1 MKEKNMKTKANLIR
15 VLTALLLLCLLCG
28 CGASQREWIPVNTKA
43 AARAQSPTAG
53 NDAAALPTAQESA
66 QPEGNAAPE
75 SGTPDAAAH
84 TQTTAAAQTE
94 SDDPHPSRTADSSE
108 PHPSTAAPTERLSET
123 EAVPIPDETESEHA
137 SPPDRAHSAEPAQ
150 TESGQGKITYV
161 ANTNSKKFHSPG
173 CSSVTDM
180 KASNRWDFTGTR
192 EELIAMG
199 YEPCKRCKP

>member
-1 MKEKNMKTKANLIR
+1 MKKNTCPLR
-15 VLTALLLLCLLCG
+15 VLTALLMLCLLCG

-43 AARAQSPTAG
+43 AAGASSPASG
-53 NDAAALPTAQESA
+53 SDAAALPSDEDRRGA

-94 SDDPHPSRTADSSE
+94 SDDPHPSRTAASSE

>member
-1 MKEKNMKTKANLIR
+1 MKTKANLIR

-53 NDAAALPTAQESA
+53 NDAAALPSDEDRRGA

-94 SDDPHPSRTADSSE
+94 SDDPHPSRTAASSE

-123 EAVPIPDETESEHA
+123 EAVTIPIPDETESEHA

-150 TESGQGKITYV
+150 TESSQGKITYV
-161 ANTNSKKFHSPG
+161 ANTNSKKFHSPS

>member
-53 NDAAALPTAQESA
+53 NDAAALPTAQEIA

-94 SDDPHPSRTADSSE
+94 SDDPHPSPTAASSE

>member
-66 QPEGNAAPE
+66 QPEGNAASE

-94 SDDPHPSRTADSSE
+94 SDDPHPSPTAASSE

-123 EAVPIPDETESEHA
+123 EVVPIPDETESEHA

-150 TESGQGKITYV
+150 TESGQEKITYV

>member
-75 SGTPDAAAH
+75 SGTSDAAAH

-94 SDDPHPSRTADSSE
+94 SDDPNPSPTAASSE